1 MDVWTNKRLK
11 AAEVPHAVPLIA
23 MPKTSGVMPSGE
35 RVESRNIDIRQPA
48 LQNRWMR
55 RLDSQSTAYMA
66 VPARLISIELT
77 RTAHSA
83 TTAVKANIARAVAS
97 VNIARLLLLPRD
109 DSMDHAPI

>member
-1 MDVWTNKRLK
+1 MNVSTYKRLK

-35 RVESRNIDIRQPA
+35 RVESRKIDIRQPA
-48 LQNRWMR
+48 FQDRSR
-55 RLDSQSTAYMA
+55 QCLDLHRTAYMA

-97 VNIARLLLLPRD
+97 VNIARLRLLPND
-109 DSMDHAPI
+109 DSIDQAPI

>member
-1 MDVWTNKRLK
+1 MWTYKRLE

-23 MPKTSGVMPSGE
+23 MPKTSGVIPSGE
-35 RVESRNIDIRQPA
+35 SVKSRKIAICQPA
-48 LQNRWMR
+48 CQDRSR
-55 RLDSQSTAYMA
+55 QCLDLHRTAYMA

-77 RTAHSA
+77 RTAQSA